1 MTGPRVIPDCVI
13 PLQDAHAQTQST
25 RQLLADVF
33 PSWNIDRVDVMS
45 LKGGITNC
53 LLKCIYKAGTPQEIV
68 VLVRAYGRG
77 TGSII
82 DRNREFCTHVHLHS
96 YGLAPPLHARFKNG
110 LVYGF
115 IAGRSVDYHELSNP
129 ILMRGISRMLAQWHT
144 VLDASAIK
152 ALMLEQSGLKSHEF
166 VDDIWQL
173 CQKWINNLPTDDD
186 VQVKTKTV
194 LAKELV
200 WVKNEI
206 QYKGGPTVVA
216 HCDLLSGNVIV
227 PEDWSSEICSDM
239 PPVTFIDY
247 EYALPTPR
255 AFDLANHFMEW
266 QGFDCNVSLIPKVGG
281 PVMREWGKQYLEGTH
296 LFKRGSSEKQQN
308 GVPVSDADVDHL
320 MQEIRTWWGMPGFYW
335 GIWATIQAVISTIEF
350 DYTNYA
356 QNRLSEYWS
365 WKQNY
370 LSTKKPNWES
380 NL

>member
-1 MTGPRVIPDCVI
+1 MTGPRVIPECVI
-13 PLQDAHAQTQST
+13 PLKDANAQTQRT
-25 RQLLADVF
+25 RQLLAEVF
-33 PSWNIDRVDVMS
+33 PSWNIDRIDVTS

-53 LLKCIYKAGTPQEIV
+53 LLKCIYRAGTPQEIV

-96 YGLAPPLHARFKNG
+96 FGLAPPLHARFKNG
-110 LVYGF
+110 LVYGY
-115 IAGRSVDYHELSNP
+115 ISGRAVDYRELSNP
-129 ILMRGISRMLAQWHT
+129 VLMKGISQLLAQWHT
-144 VLDASAIK
+144 VLDASSIRT
-152 ALMLEQSGLKSHEF
+152 LMLEQSGLKSHDI

-173 CQKWINNLPTDDD
+173 CQKWISNLPTDTD
-186 VQVKTKTV
+186 VQLKTKTL

-200 WVKNEI
+200 WVKSEI

-227 PEDWSSEICSDM
+227 PEDWSPELCSDI

-266 QGFDCNVSLIPKVGG
+266 QGFDCDVSLIPKVGG

-296 LFKRGSSEKQQN
+296 RFKRGSSEKQQN
-308 GVPVSDADVDHL
+308 GIHVGEAEVDIL
-320 MQEIRTWWGMPGFYW
+320 MQEVRTWWGMPGFYW
-335 GIWATIQAVISTIEF
+335 GIWATIQSIISTIDF
-350 DYTNYA
+350 DYANYA
-356 QNRLSEYWS
+356 QNRLSEYWT
-365 WKQNY
+365 WKREY
-370 LSTKKPNWES
+370 LSTKKAAGES

>member
-1 MTGPRVIPDCVI
+1 MTGPRMIPDCVI
-13 PLQDAHAQTQST
+13 PLRDEHAQKQST

-33 PSWNIDRVDVMS
+33 PSWNIDRIDVMS

-53 LLKCIYKAGTPQEIV
+53 LLKCTYKAGTPQEIV

-96 YGLAPPLHARFKNG
+96 FGLAPPLHARFKNG

-115 IAGRSVDYHELSNP
+115 IAGRSVEYHELSNP
-129 ILMRGISRMLAQWHT
+129 MLTKGISQLLAQWHT
-144 VLDASAIK
+144 VLDAKAIK
-152 ALMLEQSGLKSHEF
+152 TLMLEQSGLKSHDI

-173 CQKWINNLPTDDD
+173 CQKWISKLPTDSDA
-186 VQVKTKTV
+186 QAKTKAV

-227 PEDWSSEICSDM
+227 PEDWSSEKLANM

-247 EYALPTPR
+247 EYSLPTPR

-266 QGFDCNVSLIPKVGG
+266 QGFDCNVSLIPTVGG
-281 PVMREWGKQYLEGTH
+281 PMMREWGKQYLEATH
-296 LFKRGSSEKQQN
+296 IFKRGSCEKQQN
-308 GVPVSDADVDHL
+308 GVPVREADIDLL

-350 DYTNYA
+350 DYANYA
-356 QNRLSEYWS
+356 QIRLSEYWT
-365 WKQNY
+365 WKQDY
-370 LSTKKPNWES
+370 LSAKKLNCES